1 MTRTM
6 MQANGRVP
14 IPMCTSK
21 CRQSSMVNELSTPL
35 YRSIRPRHVCHLR
48 QYPSSCESNF
58 KGQSRYLKTGWKGQH
73 GKHLRIE
80 FVPIL
85 CQNLN
90 SRIKLDLSLH
100 EPWLFSGGV
109 GVAIP
114 AAAGIIVAAGAGS
127 STTCAVIATGASS
140 AGGSTADIVMTR
152 GTSGRRT
159 SSQSTANTS
168 WLTLKSIIALFT
180 AGQTSTL
187 LLEVSHADSGQSRC
201 RVMLRFVLV
210 NLMNGNSGVDD

>member
-1 MTRTM
+1 M
-6 MQANGRVP
+6 
-14 IPMCTSK
+14 
-21 CRQSSMVNELSTPL
+21 
-35 YRSIRPRHVCHLR
+35 
-48 QYPSSCESNF
+48 
-58 KGQSRYLKTGWKGQH
+58 
-73 GKHLRIE
+73 
-80 FVPIL
+80 L
-85 CQNLN
+85 CQNLV

-100 EPWLFSGGV
+100 EPWLFPGGV

-114 AAAGIIVAAGAGS
+114 AAAGVIVATGAGS
-127 STTCAVIATGASS
+127 STTCAVIASGASS
-140 AGGSTADIVMTR
+140 ATTGTVIASGAGGSTADIVMTR

-168 WLTLKSIIALFT
+168 RLTLKSIIALFT

-210 NLMNGNSGVDD
+210 NLMDGNSGVDDGWLDGLLLYNRLDGLKHL